1 MDYTNENGVGG
12 NCAFNGK
19 SHNALLLVLK
29 RKFIFFMLH
38 IITCFVFWIFEVYY
52 DPDMPFVCLE

>member
-1 MDYTNENGVGG
+1 VKTYKQTLKKNIQMDYTNENGVGG

-38 IITCFVFWIFEVYY
+38 IITCFVF
-52 DPDMPFVCLE
+52 